1 MIEQEQILRLLA
13 EKKQL
18 MLEFEKATEEMLSC
32 PFELLQPMVRQREE
46 KMRQMQAI
54 EAKINGFC
62 TGREGVLALVA
73 VENSCDRAALPVQL
87 QQIYDAGMQVKTIA
101 SRLKESD
108 TQATFRLRNE
118 QKQILKKIKA
128 TNQSPAA
135 QAARFSLPVR
145 QRGPGRLG
153 KA

>member
-32 PFELLQPMVRQREE
+32 AFELLQPMVRQREE
-46 KMRQMQAI
+46 KMLQMQALD
-54 EAKINGFC
+54 AKIKGMC
-62 TGREGVLALVA
+62 GGKDGMLVLAA
-73 VENSCDRAALPVQL
+73 AENDCNRAALSAQL
-87 QQIYDAGMQVKTIA
+87 QQIYDAGMQIKTIVF
-101 SRLKESD
+101 RLKESNM
-108 TQATFRLRNE
+108 QATFRLRNE

-128 TNQSPAA
+128 TNKSPAA
-135 QAARFSLPVR
+135 QAARFSSPTA
-145 QRGPGRLG
+145 QRRPGKLG